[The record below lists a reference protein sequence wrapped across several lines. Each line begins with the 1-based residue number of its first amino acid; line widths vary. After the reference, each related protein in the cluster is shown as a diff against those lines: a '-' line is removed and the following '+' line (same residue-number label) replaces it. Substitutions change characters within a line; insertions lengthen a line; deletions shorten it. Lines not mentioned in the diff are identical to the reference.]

1 MEIDNVERDNKRSER
16 MCGRRAQHAMEEKER
31 KKVSGEETNII
42 PSSCRNQPGVMM
54 MCMHSSYLH
63 VLD

>member
-1 MEIDNVERDNKRSER
+1 MSNETIRDQNGCVDGERSTRWNRE
-16 MCGRRAQHAMEEKER
+16 

-54 MCMHSSYLH
+54 MSMYAQQLLACI
-63 VLD
+63 LD